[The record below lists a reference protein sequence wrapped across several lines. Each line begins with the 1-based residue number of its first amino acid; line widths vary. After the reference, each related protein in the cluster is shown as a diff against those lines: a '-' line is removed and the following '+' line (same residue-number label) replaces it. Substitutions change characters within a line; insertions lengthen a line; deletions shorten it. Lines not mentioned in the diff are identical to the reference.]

1 MRDRVDRQQKA
12 IRLLHQPACLLCV
25 WVVGDSRFLRV
36 QAVPK
41 KGVCRLQRD
50 AHGLLILE
58 SDKNG
63 LSGWLAGNWCL

>member
-63 LSGWLAGNWCL
+63 LSR